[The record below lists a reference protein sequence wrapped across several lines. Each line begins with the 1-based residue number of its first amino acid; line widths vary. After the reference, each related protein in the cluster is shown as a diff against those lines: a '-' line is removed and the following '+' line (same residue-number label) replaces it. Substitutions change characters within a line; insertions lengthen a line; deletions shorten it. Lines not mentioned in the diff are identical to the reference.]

1 MDHDALQERARTRGV
16 NPLVYWIVRAFFQ
29 PFFHLYFRLSRV
41 GREHVPQEGPVI
53 FACNHRSFLDP
64 FILGTL
70 ARRPLYFVAKQE
82 LFTNPLL
89 RWFISSLGAFP
100 VARGTGDNGAM
111 DTARAILERGD
122 CVVIFPEGTRVRPG
136 PLGPARRGV
145 GRLALETGAPVL
157 PVAVIG
163 TENIRRGLR
172 VRPHKVRVRA
182 GRALRF
188 PTVEE
193 PSRPLAQAVTERIW
207 PCVQLQW
214 EWLGGMAP
222 VRSATV
228 LGAGSWGT
236 GLAVSLDRGG
246 IDTALGCRGDAQVEA
261 IARDGENRQHLP
273 GVPVAPS
280 LTVARAGTLDLAGRD
295 LVIFA
300 VPARDLPALV
310 AAHGDRLAP
319 GTPILVCSKGL
330 LPNGQLPSEYVGER
344 FPGHDLACLGGPA
357 HSADALAHGA
367 SVVVGGVD
375 PGFTRR
381 VADPQASAGFDVT
394 HTTDVLG
401 VELAGVAKNAA
412 VVAASTA
419 AVGGPN
425 AAGAAAGKVF
435 AEVHEYARTR
445 GARGDAFAG
454 LAGAGDLVA
463 TVVAA
468 QSRNRRA
475 GEMLAQGIPSA
486 EIGVALGQTAE
497 GLDALPVLAGALREA
512 RVTAPA
518 VTGLAAVVEGRQD
531 AEEWAAAL
539 TTPGRP
545 LKRAVA

>member
-1 MDHDALQERARTRGV
+1 VDHDALQERARTRGV

-214 EWLGGMAP
+214 
-222 VRSATV
+222 
-228 LGAGSWGT
+228 
-236 GLAVSLDRGG
+236 
-246 IDTALGCRGDAQVEA
+246 
-261 IARDGENRQHLP
+261 
-273 GVPVAPS
+273 
-280 LTVARAGTLDLAGRD
+280 
-295 LVIFA
+295 
-300 VPARDLPALV
+300 
-310 AAHGDRLAP
+310 
-319 GTPILVCSKGL
+319 
-330 LPNGQLPSEYVGER
+330 
-344 FPGHDLACLGGPA
+344 
-357 HSADALAHGA
+357 
-367 SVVVGGVD
+367 
-375 PGFTRR
+375 
-381 VADPQASAGFDVT
+381 
-394 HTTDVLG
+394 
-401 VELAGVAKNAA
+401 
-412 VVAASTA
+412 
-419 AVGGPN
+419 
-425 AAGAAAGKVF
+425 
-435 AEVHEYARTR
+435 
-445 GARGDAFAG
+445 
-454 LAGAGDLVA
+454 
-463 TVVAA
+463 
-468 QSRNRRA
+468 
-475 GEMLAQGIPSA
+475 
-486 EIGVALGQTAE
+486 
-497 GLDALPVLAGALREA
+497 
-512 RVTAPA
+512 
-518 VTGLAAVVEGRQD
+518 
-531 AEEWAAAL
+531 
-539 TTPGRP
+539 
-545 LKRAVA
+545 

>member
-82 LFTNPLL
+82 LFENPLL

-100 VARGTGDNGAM
+100 VARGTGDSGAM

-136 PLGPARRGV
+136 PLGPTRRGV

-163 TENIRRGLR
+163 TEDIRTGLR

-188 PTVEE
+188 PKVEE

-222 VRSATV
+222 IRSVAV

-236 GLAVSLDRGG
+236 GLAVSFARGG
-246 IDTALGCRGDAQVEA
+246 VDTALGCRTDAQVAA
-261 IARDGENRQHLP
+261 IAARGENHEYLP
-273 GVPVAPS
+273 GVPLPAE
-280 LTVARAGTLDLAGRD
+280 LAVARASGLDLADRD
-295 LVIFA
+295 LLVLA

-310 AAHGDRLAP
+310 AAHGDRVPA
-319 GTPILVCSKGL
+319 GAGILVCSKGL
-330 LPNGQLPSEYVGER
+330 LPSGQLPSEYVAAR
-344 FPGHDLACLGGPA
+344 FPGHDVACLGGPA

-367 SVVVGGVD
+367 SVVVGGAD
-375 PGFTRR
+375 PAFTRQ
-381 VADPQASAGFDVT
+381 VS
-394 HTTDVLG
+394 DVLVAGGFEVTDTPDAVG

-412 VVAASTA
+412 VIAAYAAASA
-419 AVGGPN
+419 GPN
-425 AAGAAAGKVF
+425 ASGAAAGKVF
-435 AEVHEYARTR
+435 AEIHEYARSR
-445 GARGDAFAG
+445 GARADAFAG

-475 GEMLAQGIPSA
+475 GEMLGRGMPSD
-486 EIGVALGQTAE
+486 EIGVALGQAVE
-497 GLDALPVLAGALREA
+497 GLDALPVLAGALKGA
-512 RVTAPA
+512 RVAAPA
-518 VTGLAAVVEGRQD
+518 VTGLAAVVAGEQD
-531 AEEWAAAL
+531 AGDWAAAL
-539 TTPGRP
+539 STPGRP
-545 LKRAVA
+545 LKRAAA

>member
-16 NPLVYWIVRAFFQ
+16 NPLVYWVVRAFFQ
-29 PFFHLYFRLSRV
+29 PFFHIWFRLSRV

-82 LFTNPLL
+82 LFHNPLL

-100 VARGTGDNGAM
+100 VARGTGDSGAM

-136 PLGPARRGV
+136 PLGPTRRGV

-163 TENIRRGLR
+163 TENIRKGLR
-172 VRPHKVRVRA
+172 IRPHKVRVRA

-188 PTVEE
+188 PKVDE

-222 VRSATV
+222 VRSVAV

-236 GLAVSLDRGG
+236 GLAVSFARGG
-246 IDTALGCRGDAQVEA
+246 IDTALGCRSEAQVEA
-261 IARDGENRQHLP
+261 IAARGENHEYLP
-273 GVPVAPS
+273 GVPLPPE
-280 LTVARAGTLDLAGRD
+280 LTVARATALDLKGRD
-295 LVIFA
+295 LVVLA

-310 AAHGDRLAP
+310 AAHGDRLPP
-319 GTPILVCSKGL
+319 GAGILVCSKGL
-330 LPNGQLPSEYVGER
+330 LPGGQLPSEYVAER
-344 FPGHDLACLGGPA
+344 FPDHAIACLGGPA

-367 SVVVGGVD
+367 SVVVGGAD

-381 VADPQASAGFDVT
+381 VADVLATAGFEVT
-394 HTTDVLG
+394 DTADAIG

-412 VVAASTA
+412 VIAAAAAASA
-419 AVGGPN
+419 GPN
-425 AAGAAAGKVF
+425 ASGAAAGKVF
-435 AEVHEYARTR
+435 AEIQEYARSR
-445 GARGDAFAG
+445 GARGDAFSG

-475 GEMLAQGIPSA
+475 GEMLGRGVPSGD
-486 EIGVALGQTAE
+486 IGPALGQAVE
-497 GLDALPVLAGALREA
+497 GLDALPVLADALKSA
-512 RVTAPA
+512 RVPAPA
-518 VTGLAAVVEGRQD
+518 VTGLAAVVSGEQD
-531 AEEWAAAL
+531 ADAWAAGL

-545 LKRAVA
+545 LKRAAA